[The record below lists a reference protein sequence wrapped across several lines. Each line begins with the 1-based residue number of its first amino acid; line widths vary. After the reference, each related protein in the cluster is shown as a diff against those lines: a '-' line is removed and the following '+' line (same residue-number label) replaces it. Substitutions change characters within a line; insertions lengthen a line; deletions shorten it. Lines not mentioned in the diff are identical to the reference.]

1 VEFTYIDLFS
11 GCGGLSLGLES
22 ENGRLLLAV
31 EKSPMAAQTFMH
43 NLIKPMDDDSWRIYN
58 EGPLTRQIQE
68 KLLVAPVGDLL
79 SQINTLKSFHGQVDL
94 IAGGPPCQ
102 GFSLAGLRNPEDA
115 RNKLPGEFLQVV
127 EAVQPKM
134 VVIENVVGMR
144 HKFNSSDK
152 ESTFEQL
159 AIALSSTKPGYVVQ
173 KMQVNA
179 MHYGAAQ
186 SRPRLLIVGVRI
198 DVAFEKQ
205 IDSTEEIWFS
215 KFTNELEGPVPA
227 LCPKPTIKSTHVAT
241 VADALSG
248 LSVDKKSNYVNKLVS
263 IPKKRTL
270 RGVPANQEIRN
281 HSETSK
287 IRFFLYH
294 LIEKYH
300 LPNQLIKAFSDQEIL
315 DISYKEILSVVSFP
329 VKNEGGVVLARNSE
343 ELFAL
348 FSKFRTRKH
357 SQRVVALDKPAPT
370 VVTAADDY
378 IHPLYERV
386 FSVRELARFQGFPDW
401 FEFKSKATTGGL
413 NRRHEVP
420 QYSQVG
426 NAVSPFLSAAI
437 GKMVN
442 QIVGD

>member
-22 ENGRLLLAV
+22 ESGRLLLAV

-43 NLIKPMDDDSWRIYN
+43 NLIQPIDEEKWQTYCQAPISS
-58 EGPLTRQIQE
+58 QI
-68 KLLVAPVGDLL
+68 KGRLLVAPVSDLL
-79 SQINTLKSFHGQVDL
+79 NETKSLKSFRGQVDL

-102 GFSLAGLRNPEDA
+102 GFSLAGLRNPADA

-144 HKFNSSDK
+144 HKFSGSDE

-159 AIALSSTKPGYVVQ
+159 AIALASTKPGYLVQ

-186 SRPRLLIVGVRI
+186 SRPRLLLVGVRT
-198 DVAFEKQ
+198 DVALKENMKA
-205 IDSTEEIWFS
+205 TEEIWFS
-215 KFTNELEGPVPA
+215 KFVDELDGPVPDF
-227 LCPKPTIKSTHVAT
+227 CPAPITQSSRVAT

-248 LSVDKKSNYVNKLVS
+248 LSIETSSKYVKRLISNRMKGSKKS
-263 IPKKRTL
+263 
-270 RGVPANQEIRN
+270 VPSNHEIRN
-281 HSETSK
+281 HSEESK
-287 IRFFLYH
+287 IRFSLYH
-294 LIEKYH
+294 LIEKYE
-300 LPNQLIKAFSDQEIL
+300 LPNRLIKVSNDFPDLGADE
-315 DISYKEILSVVSFP
+315 KELLSAVRFP
-329 VKNEGGVVLARNSE
+329 VKNALGAVIARNPE
-343 ELFAL
+343 ELFEL
-348 FSKFRTRKH
+348 FSRFRTRKH
-357 SQRVVALDKPAPT
+357 SQRVVKLDKPAPT

-378 IHPLYERV
+378 IHPLFERV

-413 NRRHEVP
+413 NRRFEVP

-426 NAVSPFLSAAI
+426 NAVSPFLSAAV
-437 GKMVN
+437 GKVVR
-442 QIVGD
+442 QVVGE

>member
-1 VEFTYIDLFS
+1 
-11 GCGGLSLGLES
+11 
-22 ENGRLLLAV
+22 
-31 EKSPMAAQTFMH
+31 MAAQTFMH
-43 NLIKPMDDDSWRIYN
+43 NLIRPIDDKSWRIYSEN
-58 EGPLTRQIQE
+58 SIASQIQE

-79 SQINTLKSFHGQVDL
+79 SQRKTLKSFRGQVDL

-144 HKFNSSDK
+144 HKFNSSEK

-159 AIALSSTKPGYVVQ
+159 AIALSSSKPGYLVQ

-186 SRPRLLIVGVRI
+186 SRPRLLLVGVRADI
-198 DVAFEKQ
+198 AFEKQ
-205 IDSTEEIWFS
+205 IKATEEIWFS
-215 KFTNELEGPVPA
+215 KFSDQVDEPVPA
-227 LCPKPTIKSTHVAT
+227 LGPVPTVRSSKVAT
-241 VADALSG
+241 VEDALSG
-248 LSVDKKSNYVNKLVS
+248 LSVDKKSTYIRKLVS
-263 IPKKRTL
+263 IGHKQALNRIPT
-270 RGVPANQEIRN
+270 NHEIRN
-281 HSETSK
+281 HSDESK

-294 LIEKYH
+294 LIAKH
-300 LPNQLIKAFSDQEIL
+300 NLPNRLIKVSKDFEVLEASD
-315 DISYKEILSVVSFP
+315 KELLSVVRYP
-329 VKNEGGVVLARNSE
+329 VKNAGGVVLARNPP

-357 SQRVVALDKPAPT
+357 SQRVVSLDKPAPT

-378 IHPLYERV
+378 IHPLFERV

-437 GKMVN
+437 GEMVN